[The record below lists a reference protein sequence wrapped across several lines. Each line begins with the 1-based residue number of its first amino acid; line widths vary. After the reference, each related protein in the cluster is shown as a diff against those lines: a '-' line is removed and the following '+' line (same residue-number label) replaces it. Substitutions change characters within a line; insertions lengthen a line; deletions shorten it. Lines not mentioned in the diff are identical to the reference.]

1 MLPVLDEDEEIDEGE
16 SELFMQQHITSA
28 AMKARMT
35 LMSKMELGLCM
46 ENVHAQDAY
55 LHGKISRKYMHVL
68 IVKGNC
74 SLDDM
79 ATTQEVFHKAPES
92 AAAIRRRLR
101 AERKAEEQQKEAALQ
116 PKSSRE
122 ILEEFLLGDKSRY
135 VCTHRIV
142 SGLSTLLCSLMV
154 LTPIPEQIQGR
165 KVEKKKRTRLYPP
178 SNPYSLVTVA
188 ADIRTALTSM
198 VGNVYSHI

>member
-1 MLPVLDEDEEIDEGE
+1 MLPVLDEDEEVDEGE

-35 LMSKMELGLCM
+35 LRSMIELGLCI
-46 ENVHAQDAY
+46 HAQDAY
-55 LHGKISRKYMHVL
+55 LHGKISRKYMYVL

-79 ATTQEVFHKAPES
+79 ATTQEVFRKAPES

-122 ILEEFLLGDKSRY
+122 TLEEFLLGDKSRY
-135 VCTHRIV
+135 VFTHRIV
-142 SGLSTLLCSLMV
+142 SALSTLFCSLMV

-198 VGNVYSHI
+198 VGNVY